1 MRNLFGGLG
10 LAIVL
15 LVMLLIAQSTYIVNE
30 NDQIILLELGRPVD
44 TDRTPGLYFKKPFIQ
59 NVERFERR
67 ILVND
72 AHPQEYLTADKNRLV
87 VDHVSRWRIVDPLQ
101 FFQTVRTENGA
112 LARLDDIII
121 SELRTELSRFNFTD
135 IVSRQRDAIMESVSA
150 RVSETARQQ
159 TNGGIDVIDV
169 RIKRAD
175 LPEEVQASVYARI
188 IAERSRIAA
197 QFRSEGAEQAF
208 RIRAD
213 AEKERTII
221 EARAYDESQRARG
234 EGDARSTEIY
244 ASAFNR
250 DAEFYAFTRNLEA
263 YDRYLRTK
271 STLVMSGDGELFR
284 YLNSGSI
291 APPPAVPS
299 TPAPPATTLSSS
311 VTDPVA
317 TLGAPPTP

>member
-1 MRNLFGGLG
+1 MTTGIGGIL
-10 LAIVL
+10 LAIAVLVGL
-15 LVMLLIAQSTYIVNE
+15 LVVQSTYVVNE
-30 NDQIILLELGRPVD
+30 SDQVILLELGRPIQ
-44 TDRTPGLYFKKPFIQ
+44 TDLSAGLYFKKPFIQ
-59 NVERFERR
+59 NVERFDRR

-87 VDHVSRWRIVDPLQ
+87 VDHVSRWRINDPLQ
-101 FFQTVRTENGA
+101 FFQTFRTEAGA

-135 IVSRQRDAIMESVSA
+135 IVSRNRDQIMETVSV
-150 RVSETARQQ
+150 RVAETARLQS
-159 TNGGIDVIDV
+159 NGGIEVIDV

-234 EGDARSTEIY
+234 EGDARSTEVY
-244 ASAFNR
+244 ATAFNR
-250 DAEFYAFTRNLEA
+250 DAEFYSFVRNLEA
-263 YDRYLRTK
+263 YERYLKTK

-284 YLNSGSI
+284 YLNSSSAPQAPAASS
-291 APPPAVPS
+291 APPNPLTSSGS
-299 TPAPPATTLSSS
+299 TDAR
-311 VTDPVA
+311 
-317 TLGAPPTP
+317 GE

>member
-1 MRNLFGGLG
+1 MVLVAI
-10 LAIVL
+10 LAVVGL
-15 LVMLLIAQSTYIVNE
+15 LVAQSTYVVNE
-30 NDQIILLELGRPVD
+30 NDQVILLELGRPVQ
-44 TDRTPGLYFKKPFIQ
+44 TDQSAGLYVKKPFIQ
-59 NVERFERR
+59 NVERFDRR
-67 ILVND
+67 ILVSD

-87 VDHVSRWRIVDPLQ
+87 VDHVSRWRINDPLQ
-101 FFQTVRTENGA
+101 FFQTFRTEAGA

-135 IVSRQRDAIMESVSA
+135 IVSRNRDQIMETVSQ
-150 RVSETARQQ
+150 RVAETARLQS
-159 TNGGIDVIDV
+159 NGGIEVIDV

-234 EGDARSTEIY
+234 EGDARSTEVY
-244 ASAFNR
+244 ANAFNR
-250 DAEFYAFTRNLEA
+250 DAEFYAFVRNLEA
-263 YDRYLRTK
+263 YERYLKSK

-284 YLNSGSI
+284 YLNNGS
-291 APPPAVPS
+291 
-299 TPAPPATTLSSS
+299 APPAPTAPNA
-311 VTDPVA
+311 PVNP
-317 TLGAPPTP
+317 APVSAEARPIPEQPQP

>member
-1 MRNLFGGLG
+1 VKTFSGVVLV
-10 LAIVL
+10 AIV
-15 LVMLLIAQSTYIVNE
+15 VVVGLLIAQSTYVVNE
-30 NDQIILLELGRPVD
+30 SDQVILLELGRPVQ
-44 TDRTPGLYFKKPFIQ
+44 TDQVAGLYFKKPFIQ
-59 NVERFERR
+59 NVERFDRR
-67 ILVND
+67 ILVSD

-101 FFQTVRTENGA
+101 FFQTLRNEAGA

-135 IVSRQRDAIMESVSA
+135 IVSRNRDEIMETVSQ
-150 RVSETARQQ
+150 RVAETARLQS
-159 TNGGIDVIDV
+159 NGGIEVIDV

-234 EGDARSTEIY
+234 EGDARSTEVY
-244 ASAFNR
+244 ANAFNR
-250 DAEFYAFTRNLEA
+250 DAEFYAFVRNLEA
-263 YDRYLRTK
+263 YERYLKSK

-284 YLNSGSI
+284 YLNSGSV
-291 APPPAVPS
+291 APVPG
-299 TPAPPATTLSSS
+299 TPNAPVNPAPAPVTADVRPAGEPTL
-311 VTDPVA
+311 P
-317 TLGAPPTP
+317 

>member
-1 MRNLFGGLG
+1 MMNSTFSGALV
-10 LAIVL
+10 LAIVS
-15 LVMLLIAQSTYIVNE
+15 VIALLIAQSTYVVNE
-30 NDQIILLELGRPVD
+30 NDQVILLEFGRPVQI
-44 TDRTPGLYFKKPFIQ
+44 DRSPGLYIRKPFVQ

-87 VDHVSRWRIVDPLQ
+87 VDHVSRWRILDPLQ
-101 FFQTVRTENGA
+101 FFQTVRTESGA
-112 LARLDDIII
+112 LARLDDIIV

-135 IVSRQRDAIMESVSA
+135 IISRQRDQIMENVST
-150 RVSETARQQ
+150 RVAETARLQ
-159 TNGGIDVIDV
+159 TNGGIEVIDV

-188 IAERSRIAA
+188 IAERSRIAS

-250 DAEFYAFTRNLEA
+250 DAEFYSFVRNLEA
-263 YDRYLRTK
+263 YERYLKTK

-284 YLNSGSI
+284 YLNSGA
-291 APPPAVPS
+291 APV
-299 TPAPPATTLSSS
+299 PAPAPAALPSAIS
-311 VTDPVA
+311 PQ
-317 TLGAPPTP
+317 TP

>member
-44 TDRTPGLYFKKPFIQ
+44 TDRTPGLYLKKPFIQ

-197 QFRSEGAEQAF
+197 EFRSKARNKPPHSRGCREGA
-208 RIRAD
+208 D
-213 AEKERTII
+213 HH
-221 EARAYDESQRARG
+221 RG
-234 EGDARSTEIY
+234 
-244 ASAFNR
+244 
-250 DAEFYAFTRNLEA
+250 
-263 YDRYLRTK
+263 
-271 STLVMSGDGELFR
+271 
-284 YLNSGSI
+284 
-291 APPPAVPS
+291 
-299 TPAPPATTLSSS
+299 SS
-311 VTDPVA
+311 V
-317 TLGAPPTP
+317 

>member
-1 MRNLFGGLG
+1 MKAGISGVALV
-10 LAIVL
+10 AIV
-15 LVMLLIAQSTYIVNE
+15 VVAGLLIAQSTYVVNE
-30 NDQIILLELGRPVD
+30 SDQVILLELGRPVQ
-44 TDRTPGLYFKKPFIQ
+44 TDQAAGLYLKKPFIQ
-59 NVERFERR
+59 NVERFDRR

-87 VDHVSRWRIVDPLQ
+87 VDHVSRWRINDPLQ
-101 FFQTVRTENGA
+101 FFQTFRTEAGA

-135 IVSRQRDAIMESVSA
+135 IISLRRDVIMETVSA
-150 RVSETARQQ
+150 RVAETARLQS
-159 TNGGIDVIDV
+159 NGGIEVIDV

-234 EGDARSTEIY
+234 EGDARSTEVY
-244 ASAFNR
+244 ANAFNR
-250 DAEFYAFTRNLEA
+250 DAEFYAFVRNLEA
-263 YDRYLRTK
+263 YERYLKTK
-271 STLVMSGDGELFR
+271 STLVMSGEGELFR
-284 YLNSGSI
+284 YLNSGKV
-291 APPPAVPS
+291 APVPAVPNAPVS
-299 TPAPPATTLSSS
+299 PAPLTTEALTAGEPAL
-311 VTDPVA
+311 P
-317 TLGAPPTP
+317 